1 MNYRALFIRIKNLI
15 VSPSSEWTV
24 IAEEELT
31 GVNVVHKYALPLIAF
46 CSLAAF
52 LGTAIYLEGFNVE
65 ESLKKALL
73 IFCSLFFS
81 VYVSMGA
88 LYYAMPRFGLNQN
101 RDLVFKF
108 VAYSSTV
115 IFAVKFVTELIPE
128 LFFLKILV
136 LYTAY
141 IVWEGVTPIF
151 NIDEK
156 FKPGFVTLASLI
168 LIAGNYLVL
177 KFLHL
182 LLPGV

>member
-1 MNYRALFIRIKNLI
+1 MKYRALFIRVKNII
-15 VSPSSEWTV
+15 VSPSTEWKA
-24 IAEEELT
+24 IADDELT
-31 GVNVVHKYALPLIAF
+31 GVNVVHKFALPLIGL

-52 LGTAIYLEGFNVE
+52 IGTAIYLEGFNAE

-81 VYVSMGA
+81 IYVSMA
-88 LYYAMPRFGLNQN
+88 VIYYLQPRFNLKQN

-108 VAYSSTV
+108 VTYSSTV
-115 IFAVKFVTELIPE
+115 IFAVKFVTELFPE

-156 FKPGFVTLASLI
+156 LKPGFVAITSFL
-168 LIAGNYLVL
+168 LIAGNYLFF